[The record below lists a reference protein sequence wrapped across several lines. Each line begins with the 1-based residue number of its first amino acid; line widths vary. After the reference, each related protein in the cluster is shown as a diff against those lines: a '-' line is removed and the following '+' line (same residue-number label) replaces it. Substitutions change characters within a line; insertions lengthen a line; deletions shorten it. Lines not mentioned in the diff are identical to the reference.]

1 MSENQSECVHNWAS
15 CINLNISNVDISGS
29 GIRTFEIATWKSFK
43 LIRQGRKTGSE
54 FWYLLPSEFRSVPHH
69 CDPTYLA
76 EDIWCRQQFIQV
88 FNFLV
93 RNTWL
98 YHGWSP
104 VNRASLAH
112 IIRHIRTFSWRHPE
126 KSGKVGKA
134 NGFHKYNR
142 TSLSLDSSFS
152 KEKQRCRSL
161 CVSV

>member
-1 MSENQSECVHNWAS
+1 MSISVALTAVYEPSKLRREKILNSSDRVERQVQSFGTYCQAS
-15 CINLNISNVDISGS
+15 FGQQL
-29 GIRTFEIATWKSFK
+29 
-43 LIRQGRKTGSE
+43 
-54 FWYLLPSEFRSVPHH
+54 VPHH

-126 KSGKVGKA
+126 KAEKSVKQTVFINKIGPP
-134 NGFHKYNR
+134 F
-142 TSLSLDSSFS
+142 LSTAHFQRRS
-152 KEKQRCRSL
+152 KDADL
-161 CVSV
+161 CAFQFNFRRRRG